1 MAGSQGGDKKSNA
14 LVRPHLLRVF
24 FTPTAYTFGIART
37 NFSPLILPTL
47 NVTAFTLHHRPVLQ
61 AEQFAFT
68 GRYAPAIQN
77 ETPAKSLTF
86 ALGSSQMT
94 W

>member
-1 MAGSQGGDKKSNA
+1 MAGSRGGDKKSNA

-47 NVTAFTLHHRPVLQ
+47 NVTAFTLQTVPSSKQNSSPSR
-61 AEQFAFT
+61 

-77 ETPAKSLTF
+77 ETHAKSLT
-86 ALGSSQMT
+86 
-94 W
+94 